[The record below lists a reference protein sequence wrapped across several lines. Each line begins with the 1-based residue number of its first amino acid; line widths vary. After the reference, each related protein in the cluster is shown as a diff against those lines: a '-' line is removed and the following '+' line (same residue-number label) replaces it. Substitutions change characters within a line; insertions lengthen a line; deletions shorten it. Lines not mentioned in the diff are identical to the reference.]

1 MSIFKKMQ
9 SFGDRK
15 IQKKNCFRKKM
26 FSANFLAL
34 GPYRLGYRWD
44 IFFRYLKF
52 YGNRNFEF
60 FEIYKYF
67 RTFK

>member
-1 MSIFKKMQ
+1 MSIFNRMQ

-15 IQKKNCFRKKM
+15 IQKIIVFRKKM

-44 IFFRYLKF
+44 IFFRYPKF
-52 YGNRNFEF
+52 YGIRNFEF
-60 FEIYKYF
+60 FENVNIF
-67 RTFK
+67 VL